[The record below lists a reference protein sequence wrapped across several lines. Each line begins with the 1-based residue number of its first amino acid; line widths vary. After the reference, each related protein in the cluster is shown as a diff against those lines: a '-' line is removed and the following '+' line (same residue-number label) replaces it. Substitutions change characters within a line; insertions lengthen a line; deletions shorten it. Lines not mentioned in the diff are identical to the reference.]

1 MLEQIA
7 GPLRVSLTSTL
18 VLLAVA
24 LLGWYLV
31 STAIAYN
38 KLRHIPGPPL
48 ASFTNWWWIRAAVS
62 GRGHLALKD
71 ACDRYGSIARISP
84 NMVVTWDLDLYRKAN
99 AHRINDYTRGKW
111 YKAFKMD
118 AERENL
124 FTQLDDEK
132 HSLMRAKLSPGYS
145 GKDNPECEPSIDQMV
160 MDVVHLIKRK
170 YLSVGTSF
178 KPLDWA
184 ELAQYFTLDVI
195 TYLSLG
201 EPFGFV
207 ANDTDKYTYVKSMED
222 NFPIMNVFS
231 AVPLLSAIARIPTV
245 QANLVPSPKEKTGL
259 GKVKAVARQIIADRF
274 SSSAAS
280 EKSTRHDM
288 VTSFKNHGLSELEIS
303 DESLFQLLAG
313 SDTTATI
320 VRTGFLSI
328 LSNPHVYR
336 KLQAEALATDI
347 PLDTIIPYAQAL
359 RLPYLQACIKEALRH
374 HPAAAGLLPRVVG
387 PHGDTHKGVYL
398 PPGTEVAFCAWNML
412 RHNTVVFGEDAEVF
426 RPERWLEASGERLA
440 AMEDAHHLVF
450 GNGRFRCMGE
460 NIARLEL
467 NKIFFEM
474 IRRFDWSLVDPIV
487 PIKKNTNYGL
497 FVQKGMFVRVSELEG

>member
-1 MLEQIA
+1 MLEQVTGTLQVTFTKILA
-7 GPLRVSLTSTL
+7 LSAVTWLAWAVVSTL
-18 VLLAVA
+18 
-24 LLGWYLV
+24 
-31 STAIAYN
+31 IAYS
-38 KLRHIPGPPL
+38 KLRHVPGPPL
-48 ASFTNWWWIRAAVS
+48 AGFTNWWWTKAAVW
-62 GRGHLALKD
+62 GQGHLALKK

-84 NMVVTWDLDLYRKAN
+84 SMVVTSDLELYRKAN
-99 AHRINDYTRGKW
+99 AHRINDYSRGPW
-111 YKAFKMD
+111 YRAFKMD

-124 FTQLDDEK
+124 FTELNDEK

-145 GKDNPECEPSIDQMV
+145 GKDNPECEPSIDQVV
-160 MDVVHLIKRK
+160 MDVVHLVKRK
-170 YLSVGTSF
+170 YLSVGSNI

-184 ELAQYFTLDVI
+184 QLAQYFTLDVI

-201 EPFGFV
+201 EAFGFV
-207 ANDTDKYTYVKSMED
+207 SDDTDKYTYVRSMED

-259 GKVKAVARQIIADRF
+259 GKVKAVARQIIAGRF
-274 SSSAAS
+274 SG
-280 EKSTRHDM
+280 EKAGRYDM
-288 VTSFKNHGLSELEIS
+288 VTSFKTHGLSELEIS

-347 PLDTIIPYAQAL
+347 GLDKVISYSQAL
-359 RLPYLQACIKEALRH
+359 RLPYLQACIREALRH

-387 PHGDTHKGVYL
+387 AQGDTHNGVYL
-398 PPGTEVAFCAWNML
+398 PPGTEVAFCAWNMH
-412 RHNTVVFGEDAEVF
+412 RHNTEVYGADAEIF
-426 RPERWLEASGERLA
+426 RPERWLEASPERLA
-440 AMEDAHHLVF
+440 IMEEAHHLVF

-474 IRRFDWSLVDPIV
+474 IRRFDWSLVDSV
-487 PIKKNTNYGL
+487 HPIKKNTNYGL
-497 FVQKGMFVRVSELEG
+497 FVQKGMFVRVSELDS